1 MLGTT
6 RATWFRLTDN
16 IIEELGRVGIINRGG
31 PAGWDRTLEV
41 GAAADVL
48 GSGWLAKGDV
58 ISHEFAR
65 T

>member
-1 MLGTT
+1 MQ
-6 RATWFRLTDN
+6 FRLTDN
-16 IIEELGRVGIINRGG
+16 SFEELDRVGIMNRGG

-48 GSGWLAKGDV
+48 RSGWLAKGDV
-58 ISHEFAR
+58 ISHEFVR